1 MNLRNWNRNH
11 TYGMLV
17 GILLP
22 IVFLPV
28 IIAILS
34 WAQGFYFQ
42 QLWYQFKNN
51 NGVMSKMITLAILSN
66 LGVFYYFLNKEKYHF
81 AAGIIVGTLFYLPM
95 VVYFLYF

>member
-11 TYGMLV
+11 TLGLII

-22 IVFLPV
+22 IVFLPI
-28 IIAILS
+28 IIAIVS

-42 QLWYQFKNN
+42 QLWYKFWND

-66 LGVFYYFLNKEKYHF
+66 LGLFYYFLNKERYHF
-81 AAGIIVGTLFYLPM
+81 AAGVILGTLVYLPV
-95 VVYFLYF
+95 VVYFLFF